1 MTRVACPSVPR
12 TLTALSQDV
21 TSKFERVVVLDH
33 RNSAQKHPADHVVV
47 YGTGQGL
54 RTIRREA
61 IDVTNGVDVLV
72 STADRL
78 MEHVSSKHLS
88 FEDTVA
94 VVFDEAD
101 TLFMNPTQ
109 RQHIQA
115 LLVELRHVAQRRLDT
130 GAAINSKRQAKLEK
144 MQRAVL
150 GQDLPNKDTLAQVTV
165 QPIQHL
171 FVSATISREFAQM
184 LLENFKVSGGHYEWR
199 RCTSLTDQSQNA
211 KQAITSHVHKSVSKL
226 RQEFL
231 FGAAGDFKRREQLT
245 AINLHLMRATD
256 RA

>member
-1 MTRVACPSVPR
+1 M
-12 TLTALSQDV
+12 
-21 TSKFERVVVLDH
+21 
-33 RNSAQKHPADHVVV
+33 QKHPADHMVV

-61 IDVTNGVDVLV
+61 IDITNGVELLV

-88 FEDTVA
+88 LDDTAA

-115 LLVELRHVAQRRLDT
+115 LLTELRHVTQRRHDT

-144 MQRAVL
+144 MQRTIT
-150 GQDLPNKDTLAQVTV
+150 GQDLPNKDNLTHVSL

-184 LLENFKVSGGHYEWR
+184 LLENFKVSGAVDKARSLMQPITECQASHHQPRAQERVKVAPRILVR
-199 RCTSLTDQSQNA
+199 RCWRLQTT
-211 KQAITSHVHKSVSKL
+211 
-226 RQEFL
+226 
-231 FGAAGDFKRREQLT
+231 
-245 AINLHLMRATD
+245 
-256 RA
+256 